1 MSIRYEYWQ
10 HAHTGNIYAVKLD
23 GARVIGA
30 CPITHKEAHEELLPL
45 LPYREAD
52 AADVERERRYFSR
65 YEHGDVV
72 G

>member
-1 MSIRYEYWQ
+1 
-10 HAHTGNIYAVKLD
+10 VKLD